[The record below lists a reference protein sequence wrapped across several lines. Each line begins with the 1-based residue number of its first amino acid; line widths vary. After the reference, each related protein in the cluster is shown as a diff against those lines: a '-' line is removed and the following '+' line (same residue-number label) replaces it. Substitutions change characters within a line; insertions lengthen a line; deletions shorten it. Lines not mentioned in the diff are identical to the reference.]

1 MEGGGGGENK
11 IMGVEGVEGTVIFIL
26 LLLPEMVYTLILL
39 LELMRFL

>member
-1 MEGGGGGENK
+1 MEEGGGGDNK
-11 IMGVEGVEGTVIFIL
+11 IMGGEGVEGTVIFIF